1 MTEVVTKCS
10 LLSEMLLGSPTFY
23 NKNLKE
29 LMVNS
34 SVASDFPGNSCA
46 PLCGYRNNTH
56 THTHT
61 FYFCNTCKERLA
73 NIT

>member
-23 NKNLKE
+23 NENLKE

-34 SVASDFPGNSCA
+34 SVASDFPGNSCT